1 MKVVYYVV
9 DYDVPVEKR
18 YGFYKKLNRIS
29 KKYGGYIVKSTLSV
43 VITTSR
49 KFAEDIYNL
58 VHEFEGKANIYEARR
73 IV

>member
-49 KFAEDIYNL
+49 KIC
-58 VHEFEGKANIYEARR
+58 
-73 IV
+73 